1 MGTRAPNGVGTLSQR
16 KDGLWQV
23 QVRRE
28 GKRYSFYGHT
38 RSEALRKADA
48 PKPTKETVH
57 GFLAYWLDKRK
68 GTVRAST
75 WRRYETTVRNA
86 LIPHLPDIRL
96 GALTTSHIEA
106 LNEETLG
113 SASAARKA
121 RVVLGTALQYAV
133 DTHRIPG
140 NPCHSR
146 VLRLT
151 VARRDWVILDRTD
164 TRNLLDAAKTQP
176 RLEALYVLAVTT
188 GMRVGEIC
196 AVRWQDIDLDKGTL
210 KVNATINR
218 DENNHLARLATKS
231 DRAKRTIRLPDI
243 AVEALRR
250 TPHDEGET
258 LVGHRDL
265 VFKGNGDFLDP
276 STLTKHHF
284 AALLKAAGLPP
295 MQFHDLRHTYIT
307 HALED
312 GVMPHTVSEI
322 VGHSSAAFT
331 LSRYASVTRGM
342 HDAAVE
348 ATNRR
353 YS

>member
-16 KDGLWQV
+16 KDSLWQV

-38 RSEALRKADA
+38 RSEALRKAEA

-57 GFLAYWLDKRK
+57 GFLAYWLDKRR

-75 WRRYETTVRNA
+75 WRRYETTVRNS

-96 GALTTSHIEA
+96 GSLTTSHIEK
-106 LNEETLG
+106 LNEEALG

-133 DTHRIPG
+133 DTHRIPA

-151 VARRDWVILDRTD
+151 VTSRDWVILDRDD
-164 TRNLLDAAKTQP
+164 TRKLLDAAKIQP

-188 GMRVGEIC
+188 GMRVGELC
-196 AVRWQDIDLDKGTL
+196 ALRWRDINLDTGTL
-210 KVNATINR
+210 KVTGTINR
-218 DENNHLARLATKS
+218 DESNRLARLTPKT
-231 DRAKRTIRLPDI
+231 DRAKRTIRLSDI
-243 AVEALRR
+243 AIEALRR
-250 TPHDEGET
+250 TPRDEGET
-258 LVGHRDL
+258 LVGYEDL
-265 VFKGNGDFLDP
+265 VFRGNADFLDP
-276 STLTKHHF
+276 STLTRHHF
-284 AALLKAAGLPP
+284 PDVLRAAGLPQ
-295 MQFHDLRHTYIT
+295 MVMHDLRHTAIT
-307 HALED
+307 HMLESNI
-312 GVMPHTVSEI
+312 MPHTVSEI

>member
-1 MGTRAPNGVGTLSQR
+1 MGRSADGSGHLR
-16 KDGLWQV
+16 KRRDGLYEV
-23 QVRRE
+23 RVRRD
-28 GKRYSFYGHT
+28 GKRISYYGQT
-38 RSEALRKADA
+38 QGEALRKAEA
-48 PKPTKETVH
+48 PKPSRETVH
-57 GFLAYWLDKRK
+57 GFLTDWLEKRR
-68 GTVRAST
+68 GTIRAST
-75 WRRYETTVRNA
+75 WRRYETTVRCS
-86 LIPHLPDIRL
+86 LLPNLPNIRL
-96 GALTTSHIEA
+96 GALTTSHVEH

-113 SASAARKA
+113 SASLARKA

-133 DTHRIPG
+133 DTHRIPA

-146 VLRLT
+146 VLRLAVT
-151 VARRDWVILDRTD
+151 SRDWVILDWDD
-164 TRNLLDAAKTQP
+164 TRRLLEAAKTQP
-176 RLEALYVLAVTT
+176 HLEALFVLAVTT

-196 AVRWQDIDLDKGTL
+196 AVRWQDIDLDAGTL
-210 KVNATINR
+210 KVNATVNR
-218 DENNHLARLATKS
+218 GEDNRLARLTVKTE
-231 DRAKRTIRLPDI
+231 RARRTIRLPDI

-250 TPHDEGET
+250 TPRDEGET

-265 VFKGNGDFLDP
+265 VFKGSGEYLDP
-276 STLTKHHF
+276 SEVTKRHF
-284 AALLKAAGLPP
+284 ADVLDAAGLPP
-295 MQFHDLRHTYIT
+295 MTMHDLRHTYIT